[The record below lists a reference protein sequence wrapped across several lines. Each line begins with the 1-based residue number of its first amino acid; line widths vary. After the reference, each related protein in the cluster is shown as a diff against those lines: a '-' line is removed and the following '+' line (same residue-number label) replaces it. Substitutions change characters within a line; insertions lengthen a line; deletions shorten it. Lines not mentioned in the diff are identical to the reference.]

1 MSRVHPIDVGGL
13 SLSVTETGQGP
24 PIVLAHGI
32 LFDHRMFDAFVEDLA
47 RDHRA
52 IAVDLRGHGRSS
64 PVTAPYTLADQARDL
79 ARVLD
84 ALGLER
90 AVFIGHSMGAM
101 SAMRLAAE
109 APERVEGLVV
119 VNSSAEAEKGVNRLR
134 YRAMARVFRHLGPSE
149 ALLDQVVGTQFSKGF
164 RLSQAT
170 VVREW
175 VDRWKALDRLSIYY
189 AVKAVVNRPSI
200 EDLLPKIRCASLV
213 LAGAEDTAT
222 DVDRAQVIQD
232 GIPDCRRKEI
242 QDCGHAGPVE
252 KPAEMLGHIR
262 EYLDELR
269 GGKRDLRTGLRAR

>member
-1 MSRVHPIDVGGL
+1 MSRVHAIDVGGL
-13 SLSVTETGQGP
+13 TLSVTEAGKGP
-24 PIVLAHGI
+24 PVVLAHGI
-32 LFDHRMFDAFVEDLA
+32 LFDHRMFDALVEDLA
-47 RDHRA
+47 RDHRTV
-52 IAVDLRGHGRSS
+52 AVDLRGHGRSS
-64 PVTAPYTLADQARDL
+64 PVTAPYTLADQAQDL

-84 ALGLER
+84 GLGLER
-90 AVFIGHSMGAM
+90 AVFVGHSMGAM

-119 VNSSAEAEKGVNRLR
+119 VNSSAEEESRVDRLR

-149 ALLDQVVGTQFSKGF
+149 VLLGQVVGTQFSKGF
-164 RLSQAT
+164 QLSRAA

-175 VDRWKALDRLSIYY
+175 VDRWKALDRVSVYY
-189 AVKAVVNRPSI
+189 AVKAVVSRPSI
-200 EDLLPKIRCASLV
+200 EGLLPKIRCPSLV
-213 LAGAEDTAT
+213 LAGTEDVAT

-242 QDCGHAGPVE
+242 QGCGHAGPVE

-269 GGKRDLRTGLRAR
+269 GGKRDLRTGFRAR